1 MTEEFKNIVVIDDS
15 TASLALYARGVE
27 ALAVSLVS
35 FQSIVES
42 YAHLQQHHADIIFL
56 SNLIQGTDGLELL
69 KRIQALEHLS
79 ATPVIVLSSKD
90 YDQDRLMAKEMG
102 AQEYLVKPVPAATI
116 REIITKYTGAQPRG
130 E

>member
-1 MTEEFKNIVVIDDS
+1 MTEEYKNIVVIDDS
-15 TASLALYARGVE
+15 TASLALYARGVD

-35 FQSIVES
+35 FQSIVEG

-56 SNLIQGTDGLELL
+56 SNLIQGMDGLELL

-79 ATPVIVLSSKD
+79 ETPVIVLSSKD
-90 YDQDRLMAKEMG
+90 YDQDRLMAQEMG

-116 REIITKYTGAQPRG
+116 REIITKYTGAQARD

>member
-1 MTEEFKNIVVIDDS
+1 MTEEYKNIVVIDDS

-27 ALAVSLVS
+27 TLAVTLVS
-35 FQSIVES
+35 FQSSVES
-42 YAHLQQHHADIIFL
+42 FAYLQRHHADLIFL
-56 SNLIQGTDGLELL
+56 SNLIRGTDGLELL

-90 YDQDRLMAKEMG
+90 YDQDRRRAQEMG
-102 AQEYLVKPVPAATI
+102 TQEYLLKPVPAATI
-116 REIITKYTGAQPRG
+116 REIITKYTGAQARD